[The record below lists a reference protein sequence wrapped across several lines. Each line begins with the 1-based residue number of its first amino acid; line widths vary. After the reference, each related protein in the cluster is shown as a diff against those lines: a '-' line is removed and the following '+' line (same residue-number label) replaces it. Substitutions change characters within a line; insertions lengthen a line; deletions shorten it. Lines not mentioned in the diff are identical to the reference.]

1 MDAGATI
8 SALERAAKQEGEKLR
23 VAKRKLAQAEKQAD
37 TDRQAICLWLRMVW
51 LLSAGH
57 PHVMTCAWRV
67 RQDDLESIWHP
78 SDVTME
84 QIWNIVGCD
93 FLEERLGDA
102 EAFSLTEPSSKKDI
116 VCWRRAWEFYCE
128 WQLACAVVQVNV
140 TKKMVA
146 PSEYI
151 HSKYHQVVNADHP
164 CLPNVVRA
172 NLLCAF

>member
-67 RQDDLESIWHP
+67 RQDDLASIWNP

-84 QIWNIVGCD
+84 QIWNILGSD
-93 FLEERLGDA
+93 FVEERLSDA
-102 EAFSLTEPSSKKDI
+102 EAFSLMSPSSKGGLGFEGS
-116 VCWRRAWEFYCE
+116 RRD
-128 WQLACAVVQVNV
+128 VR
-140 TKKMVA
+140 
-146 PSEYI
+146 
-151 HSKYHQVVNADHP
+151 KYNMD
-164 CLPNVVRA
+164 RA
-172 NLLCAF
+172 NVANAAQVKNQVLF